1 MKLHSPCTPTF
12 FPSSKKE
19 YFSLIELLVVIAI
32 IAILAGLLLPALNS
46 VKEKAKA
53 IQCVGNLRQI
63 GTGLA
68 MYAGDNNDYLPTV
81 AAGDGEHYHLRD
93 YLYTH
98 TGTKQ
103 YDDMQKGLWFCPA
116 SNAVPATD
124 TYKLYSSSYVRL
136 SADGKVYGGDWFL
149 NENLADSQK
158 YSKMNPKAML
168 LTNSKAIYK
177 SVAGPSGYVRVVG
190 PSTIYSYQL
199 NKLSKIQDML
209 AGPFNHNRSGNFFFA
224 SGSVMT
230 RKYMTCNIICETEWT
245 IILDEANPTAA
256 R

>member
-1 MKLHSPCTPTF
+1 MNLFSTLISTF
-12 FPSSKKE
+12 SPSSKKN
-19 YFSLIELLVVIAI
+19 FTLIELLVVIAI

-46 VKEKAKA
+46 ARGKAKT

-63 GTGLA
+63 GTGLT
-68 MYAGDNNDYLPTV
+68 MYVGDNNDYLPTV

-103 YDDMQKGLWFCPA
+103 YDDMQKGLWFCPE
-116 SNAVPATD
+116 SNKTPATD

-136 SADGKVYGGDWFL
+136 SADGKVFGGDWFL

-158 YSKMNPKAML
+158 YTKLNTRSML
-168 LTNSKAIYK
+168 LTNSKTMYK
-177 SVAGPSGYVRVVG
+177 SVAGPSGYVRVIG

-199 NKLSKIQDML
+199 NKPSKMDDML
-209 AGPFNHNRSGNFFFA
+209 AGPFNHNKSGNFFFA
-224 SGSVMT
+224 SGNVMT
-230 RKYMTCNIICETEWT
+230 RKYMTCNIIYDTNWT
-245 IILDEANPTAA
+245 IILNEANPNQDN